1 MAFTDIIQSTQGA
14 YLTISGKT
22 YLNLCSNN
30 YLGFAGD
37 ERLKKA
43 SIEAIQKY
51 GVGTASVRALVG
63 TNELHV
69 ELERLLA
76 EFKGTEDAV
85 VLTGGYLA
93 NMAAITTTV
102 GKDDVVV
109 SDELNH
115 ASIIDAV
122 RLSGV
127 QTKFIYKHADMADL
141 RRQLPAISE
150 AGKGKTIL
158 FITDGVFSM
167 DGDIA
172 PLAELVEIVEACGG
186 VLMVDDAHGEGVL
199 GKSGRG
205 VVDHMGLHG
214 KVDIEI
220 GTLSKAFGVMGGFI
234 CGSKERIG
242 KIRTSGRQ
250 FLFTNALSIP
260 DTAGLIEAV
269 KILMASDERVKAL
282 WSNTTFL
289 KEAFVQA
296 GCDIGHSQ
304 TPIIPLMIG
313 DEALA
318 KKCAQEAMEQGV
330 MATPIVFP
338 MVPQGMARLRI
349 QPSAVHTQ
357 ADLEKGV
364 RVLVGVLKANGVV

>member
-1 MAFTDIIQSTQGA
+1 MAYTDIIESPQGA
-14 YLTISGKT
+14 YLTISGKS

-37 ERLKKA
+37 ERLKRA
-43 SIEAIQKY
+43 VVEAVEKY

-93 NMAAITTTV
+93 NMAAVTTTV

-127 QTKFIYKHADMADL
+127 QTKFIYKHADIADL
-141 RRQLPAISE
+141 RRQLLEIVK
-150 AGKGKTIL
+150 AGEGKTIL

-167 DGDIA
+167 DGDCA
-172 PLAELVEIVEACGG
+172 PLAELVSIVEECGG

-205 VVDHMGLHG
+205 IVDETGLHG
-214 KVDIEI
+214 KVDIEV
-220 GTLSKAFGVMGGFI
+220 GTLSKAFGVMGGFV
-234 CGSKERIG
+234 CGSHERIG

-260 DTAGLIEAV
+260 DTAALIAGV
-269 KILMASDERVKAL
+269 KILMSSDELVVKLWENTRYMKSAL
-282 WSNTTFL
+282 
-289 KEAFVQA
+289 EEA
-296 GCDIGHSQ
+296 GCDIGHST

-313 DEALA
+313 DEAVA
-318 KKCAQEAMEQGV
+318 KACARDAMELGV

-338 MVPQGMARLRI
+338 MVKEGKARLRI

-357 ADLEKGV
+357 TDLEKGV
-364 RVLVGVLKANGVV
+364 KVLVGVLQANGVL